1 MLPNVPP
8 KLFSLSAV
16 VVGYILIDDMT
27 ANEQNAVGNWLMLVA
42 QVLSTNAFYRAV
54 MKERGLEPSVSTETG
69 RNNAFAFSGIGSIN
83 SSGDKEDT
91 IQMLEKMLKAIEKE
105 LDNIKN
111 SNWLS
116 LKKSYN
122 TFKRKR
128 WKYEKRKVN
137 RKIFAS

>member
-54 MKERGLEPSVSTETG
+54 MQERGLEPKESTETG
-69 RNNAFAFSGIGSIN
+69 RNNADTFSGPSSN
-83 SSGDKEDT
+83 SSPSDT
-91 IQMLEKMLKAIEKE
+91 PDNETVVMLEKMVRAMQTEI
-105 LDNIKN
+105 DNIKRN
-111 SNWLS
+111 MNL
-116 LKKSYN
+116 
-122 TFKRKR
+122 
-128 WKYEKRKVN
+128 
-137 RKIFAS
+137 

>member
-54 MKERGLEPSVSTETG
+54 MKERGLEPKGSTETG
-69 RNNAFAFSGIGSIN
+69 RNNADTFSGSSSN
-83 SSGDKEDT
+83 SSPNDT
-91 IQMLEKMLKAIEKE
+91 PDNETVVMLEKMVRAMQTEI
-105 LDNIKN
+105 DNIKRN
-111 SNWLS
+111 MNL
-116 LKKSYN
+116 
-122 TFKRKR
+122 
-128 WKYEKRKVN
+128 
-137 RKIFAS
+137 

>member
-54 MKERGLEPSVSTETG
+54 MKERGLEPKGSTETG
-69 RNNAFAFSGIGSIN
+69 RNNADTFSGFSGN
-83 SSGDKEDT
+83 SSSSDT
-91 IQMLEKMLKAIEKE
+91 PDNETVVMLEKMVRAMQTEI
-105 LDNIKN
+105 DNIKRN
-111 SNWLS
+111 MNL
-116 LKKSYN
+116 
-122 TFKRKR
+122 
-128 WKYEKRKVN
+128 
-137 RKIFAS
+137 

>member
-54 MKERGLEPSVSTETG
+54 MQERGLEPSGSTETG
-69 RNNAFAFSGIGSIN
+69 RNNADTFSGIN
-83 SSGDKEDT
+83 YNNNEQMGDKKSTLE
-91 IQMLEKMLKAIEKE
+91 MLEKMVTAIQKEIDDLK
-105 LDNIKN
+105 NN
-111 SNWLS
+111 
-116 LKKSYN
+116 
-122 TFKRKR
+122 
-128 WKYEKRKVN
+128 
-137 RKIFAS
+137 

>member
-54 MKERGLEPSVSTETG
+54 MQERGLESKGSTETG
-69 RNNAFAFSGIGSIN
+69 RNNADTFSGSSSN
-83 SSGDKEDT
+83 SSSSDT
-91 IQMLEKMLKAIEKE
+91 PDNETVVMLEKMVRAMQTEI
-105 LDNIKN
+105 DNIKRN
-111 SNWLS
+111 MNL
-116 LKKSYN
+116 
-122 TFKRKR
+122 
-128 WKYEKRKVN
+128 
-137 RKIFAS
+137 

>member
-54 MKERGLEPSVSTETG
+54 MQERGLEPKESTETG
-69 RNNAFAFSGIGSIN
+69 RNNADTFSGSSSN
-83 SSGDKEDT
+83 SSPSDT
-91 IQMLEKMLKAIEKE
+91 SDNETIVMLEKMVRAMQTEI
-105 LDNIKN
+105 DNIKRN
-111 SNWLS
+111 MNL
-116 LKKSYN
+116 
-122 TFKRKR
+122 
-128 WKYEKRKVN
+128 
-137 RKIFAS
+137 

>member
-54 MKERGLEPSVSTETG
+54 MQERGLEPKGSTETG
-69 RNNAFAFSGIGSIN
+69 RNNADTFSGSSSN
-83 SSGDKEDT
+83 SSPSDNET
-91 IQMLEKMLKAIEKE
+91 VVMLEKMVRAMQTEI
-105 LDNIKN
+105 DNIKRN
-111 SNWLS
+111 MNL
-116 LKKSYN
+116 
-122 TFKRKR
+122 
-128 WKYEKRKVN
+128 
-137 RKIFAS
+137 

>member
-54 MKERGLEPSVSTETG
+54 MQERGLEPKGSTETG
-69 RNNAFAFSGIGSIN
+69 RNNADTFSGSSEN
-83 SSGDKEDT
+83 SSSNDT
-91 IQMLEKMLKAIEKE
+91 SDNETVVMLEKMVHAMQTEI
-105 LDNIKN
+105 DNIKRN
-111 SNWLS
+111 MNL
-116 LKKSYN
+116 
-122 TFKRKR
+122 
-128 WKYEKRKVN
+128 
-137 RKIFAS
+137 

>member
-54 MKERGLEPSVSTETG
+54 MQERGLEPKGSTETG
-69 RNNAFAFSGIGSIN
+69 RNNADTFSGSNENN
-83 SSGDKEDT
+83 SSNDT
-91 IQMLEKMLKAIEKE
+91 SDNETVVMLEKMVRAMQTEI
-105 LDNIKN
+105 DNIKRN
-111 SNWLS
+111 MNL
-116 LKKSYN
+116 
-122 TFKRKR
+122 
-128 WKYEKRKVN
+128 
-137 RKIFAS
+137 

>member
-54 MKERGLEPSVSTETG
+54 MQERGLEPKESTETG
-69 RNNAFAFSGIGSIN
+69 RNNADTFSG
-83 SSGDKEDT
+83 SSSYSSPSDT
-91 IQMLEKMLKAIEKE
+91 PDNETVVMLEKMVHAMQTDI
-105 LDNIKN
+105 DNIKRN
-111 SNWLS
+111 MNL
-116 LKKSYN
+116 
-122 TFKRKR
+122 
-128 WKYEKRKVN
+128 
-137 RKIFAS
+137 

>member
-54 MKERGLEPSVSTETG
+54 MQERGLEPKGSTETG
-69 RNNAFAFSGIGSIN
+69 RNNADTFSNFSGN
-83 SSGDKEDT
+83 NTSSNESDNET
-91 IQMLEKMLKAIEKE
+91 VVMLEKMVHAMQTEI
-105 LDNIKN
+105 DNIKRN
-111 SNWLS
+111 MNL
-116 LKKSYN
+116 
-122 TFKRKR
+122 
-128 WKYEKRKVN
+128 
-137 RKIFAS
+137 

>member
-54 MKERGLEPSVSTETG
+54 MKERGLEPKGSTETG
-69 RNNAFAFSGIGSIN
+69 RNNADTFSGSSSN
-83 SSGDKEDT
+83 SSPSDT
-91 IQMLEKMLKAIEKE
+91 SDNETVVMLEKMVRAMQTEI
-105 LDNIKN
+105 DNIKRN
-111 SNWLS
+111 MNL
-116 LKKSYN
+116 
-122 TFKRKR
+122 
-128 WKYEKRKVN
+128 
-137 RKIFAS
+137 